1 MFQLNKYLSI
11 NNCKENIY
19 NHLYM
24 TNISFNFDKSNK
36 VISKLSNM
44 FKKDN
49 NIQRDMRSSMNFN
62 INMFHF
68 NRMYKLWEIF
78 NKLNKKYGMQ
88 YKLKQKYQ
96 HIYLKDIMQILH
108 ILHFKENQNYKISNM
123 FNLNMLDISLHTS
136 DKHYLENQDKIN
148 QGMNLDIM
156 SYTNNNQI
164 NKRDNQLVKRNKQYN
179 LVHIINKL
187 DRYYFHNIHLD
198 NQNYIMYLIN
208 IYPSKINMYLLN
220 FNNFSMDMYNFHN

>member
-1 MFQLNKYLSI
+1 MYLSI
-11 NNCKENIY
+11 NNWKENIY

-62 INMFHF
+62 IDMFHF

-88 YKLKQKYQ
+88 YKLK
-96 HIYLKDIMQILH
+96 
-108 ILHFKENQNYKISNM
+108 
-123 FNLNMLDISLHTS
+123 
-136 DKHYLENQDKIN
+136 
-148 QGMNLDIM
+148 
-156 SYTNNNQI
+156 
-164 NKRDNQLVKRNKQYN
+164 
-179 LVHIINKL
+179 
-187 DRYYFHNIHLD
+187 
-198 NQNYIMYLIN
+198 
-208 IYPSKINMYLLN
+208 
-220 FNNFSMDMYNFHN
+220 